1 MPEAVADE
9 PGLLA
14 SSVATLRLMT
24 GWACVALGVLNLAM
38 GLHTFAY
45 VVFHVVLVVA
55 GLLLLGVGRTG
66 RRPGRTAW
74 LAGGV
79 VAGLGLIGTAVPAIA
94 VECCA
99 SGYAVRHGF
108 PFTMLARDPG
118 GWWLDGGRTVADLVF
133 WACVGLLVLA
143 AVTGLARTEPAP
155 RPGSGGTH
163 AEQRSATAWGHGGT
177 HAEQRSATARATDEE
192 NVGGLP

>member
-1 MPEAVADE
+1 MPEALADE

-14 SSVATLRLMT
+14 SSLTTLRLIA
-24 GWACVALGVLNLAM
+24 GWAGVALGVLDLAM

-45 VVFHVVLVVA
+45 VVFHVVLLIA
-55 GLLLLGVGRTG
+55 GMLLLGLGRTG

-74 LAGGV
+74 LAGGL
-79 VAGLGLIGTAVPAIA
+79 VAGVGLVGTAVPAIA

-99 SGYAVRHGF
+99 RGYAVRHGF

-118 GWWLDGGRTVADLVF
+118 GWWLDGARTLADLVF
-133 WACVGLLVLA
+133 WTCAGLLVLV
-143 AVTGLARTEPAP
+143 AVTRLTSARPAP
-155 RPGSGGTH
+155 APAPSAARP
-163 AEQRSATAWGHGGT
+163 AAPATGDAT
-177 HAEQRSATARATDEE
+177 HAEQRSATARVADEE